1 VATHFDDSAG
11 ESTTL
16 SASSMKGGNS
26 STNIS
31 NLDKNNILKS
41 TFDTL
46 TKEGRKVF
54 ESYRANF
61 EELFLSHHE
70 MTR

>member
-1 VATHFDDSAG
+1 
-11 ESTTL
+11 
-16 SASSMKGGNS
+16 MKGGNS
-26 STNIS
+26 STNTS

-46 TKEGRKVF
+46 MEEGRKVF